1 MEISTKQ
8 WYAVKTMSRAEK
20 KIKERLDDLG
30 VENYLPLCTQIKK
43 WSDRKKKVQ
52 SPLVPGYLFVYIFE
66 EEYFTVLKVPG
77 VVSFLKEDRKM
88 VPIPA
93 VQIDNLRYVVEKS
106 TREIEFS
113 FENIRVGDKVR
124 IILGDLEGFEG
135 ELVDFRG
142 KTRVAICVHHFGC
155 SLTSVEM
162 DEVMRC

>member
-66 EEYFTVLKVPG
+66 EEYFW
-77 VVSFLKEDRKM
+77 RK
-88 VPIPA
+88 
-93 VQIDNLRYVVEKS
+93 R
-106 TREIEFS
+106 
-113 FENIRVGDKVR
+113 
-124 IILGDLEGFEG
+124 
-135 ELVDFRG
+135 
-142 KTRVAICVHHFGC
+142 KTA
-155 SLTSVEM
+155 
-162 DEVMRC
+162 

>member
-1 MEISTKQ
+1 M
-8 WYAVKTMSRAEK
+8 
-20 KIKERLDDLG
+20 
-30 VENYLPLCTQIKK
+30 
-43 WSDRKKKVQ
+43 Q

-142 KTRVAICVHHFGC
+142 KTRVAIRLHHFGC
-155 SLTSVEM
+155 ALTTVEM

>member
-8 WYAVKTMSRAEK
+8 WYAVKTMSQGWK

-93 VQIDNLRYVVEKS
+93 VQIDNLRYVVENQPEKS
-106 TREIEFS
+106 KFS
-113 FENIRVGDKVR
+113 FDNI
-124 IILGDLEGFEG
+124 EW
-135 ELVDFRG
+135 
-142 KTRVAICVHHFGC
+142 AIK
-155 SLTSVEM
+155 SVLF
-162 DEVMRC
+162 